1 MGQAAENVQSAPSGE
16 RSTAELVKQLSEQA
30 STLVRDELKLAQLE
44 LARKG
49 KKAGAGAGL
58 LGGSGMVALYGIGCM
73 IACAI
78 AALSLVLTV
87 WLSALIIGA
96 ALLAVAAILAMAG
109 RGRLRK
115 ATPPMPQEAAEGLKT
130 DVEVVRERAR
140 R

>member
-1 MGQAAENVQSAPSGE
+1 MGQAAENVQSSPTGE

-58 LGGSGMVALYGIGCM
+58 LGGSGVVALYGIGCL
-73 IACAI
+73 IACAV
-78 AALSLVLTV
+78 AALSVVLTV
-87 WLSALIIGA
+87 WLSALIMGA
-96 ALLAVAAILAMAG
+96 ALLIVAAMLAMTG

>member
-96 ALLAVAAILAMAG
+96 ALLAVAAMLAMAG

>member
-30 STLVRDELKLAQLE
+30 SALVRDELKLAQLE

-49 KKAGAGAGL
+49 KKAGVGAGL

-73 IACAI
+73 IACAV

-96 ALLAVAAILAMAG
+96 ALLAVAAMLAMAG

>member
-1 MGQAAENVQSAPSGE
+1 MGQAAGNVQSSPSGE
-16 RSTAELVKQLSEQA
+16 LSTAELVKQLSDQA

-58 LGGSGMVALYGIGCM
+58 LGGSGIVALYGVGCL

-87 WLSALIIGA
+87 WQSALIIGA
-96 ALLAVAAILAMAG
+96 ALLVVAAILAMVG

-115 ATPPMPQEAAEGLKT
+115 ATPPMPQEAATGLRS
-130 DVEVVRERAR
+130 DVETVRERAR

>member
-1 MGQAAENVQSAPSGE
+1 MGQAADNAQSPPSGE

-49 KKAGAGAGL
+49 RKAGAGAGL
-58 LGGSGMVALYGIGCM
+58 LGGSGLVALYGIGCLV
-73 IACAI
+73 ACAI

-87 WLSALIIGA
+87 WQSALIIGA
-96 ALLAVAAILAMAG
+96 ALLVVAAILAMAG
-109 RGRLRK
+109 RSRLRK
-115 ATPPMPQEAAEGLKT
+115 ATPPMPQEAAEGLKS

>member
-1 MGQAAENVQSAPSGE
+1 MGQAADKMQTSPAGE

-49 KKAGAGAGL
+49 KRAGTGAGL
-58 LGGSGMVALYGIGCM
+58 LGGSGMVALYGIGCL

-87 WLSALIIGA
+87 WQSALIIGA
-96 ALLAVAAILAMAG
+96 ALLVVAAILAMAG

-115 ATPPMPQEAAEGLKT
+115 ATPPMPQEAAEGLKS
-130 DVEVVRERAR
+130 DVEIVRERAR